1 VKPYS
6 FGGMSKIKAFLLKR
20 FILKYNL
27 MKITKSVMSNSLN
40 YAGKVVDAH
49 KDKVEISNEL

>member
-1 VKPYS
+1 
-6 FGGMSKIKAFLLKR
+6 MSKIKAFLLKR